1 MDKLTKT
8 LTKLLEFV
16 KASKA
21 DMPLIRPSIKNNFIE
36 SSKPQKPKPSGN
48 DGAPSALPTIKAPN
62 MPSMIPPKTPTKIPG
77 IAPDSRKNPRKIA
90 EQIKDGSI
98 STKTQQAMLKQET
111 CNIAKNGQ
119 WSLEKAKPVNPKDP
133 VLNDNIYQP
142 KAISPER
149 LKKLQLKLE
158 SYLKNK
164 TMKKDEVQPSDETT
178 SEI

>member
-8 LTKLLEFV
+8 LIQLVELI
-16 KASKA
+16 KASKVN
-21 DMPLIRPSIKNNFIE
+21 MPLIKPNSSGSNVAPILPNIKPPS
-36 SSKPQKPKPSGN
+36 P
-48 DGAPSALPTIKAPN
+48 
-62 MPSMIPPKTPTKIPG
+62 PSMIPPKTSNKIPG

-90 EQIKDGSI
+90 EQIKDGSM
-98 STKTQQAMLKQET
+98 STKTQQAMFKEET

-133 VLNDNIYQP
+133 VLNDSIHQP
-142 KAISPER
+142 KAISPEK
-149 LKKLQLKLE
+149 LKTLQLKLE